1 MDIAS
6 RLHEIEKKKFALLQ
20 TLAGLPLRITNRFV
34 SMEKGVHCTLNIY
47 CNPVGIV
54 GEGGRNTRSASIQR
68 RRRRSRG
75 ATLFPWQEHAIRQEG
90 RHLTS
95 DSSDIRVSWREKI
108 EDR

>member
-68 RRRRSRG
+68 RRRRSR
-75 ATLFPWQEHAIRQEG
+75 EERRYSRG
-90 RHLTS
+90 RNTRFVKRG
-95 DSSDIRVSWREKI
+95 DI
-108 EDR
+108 